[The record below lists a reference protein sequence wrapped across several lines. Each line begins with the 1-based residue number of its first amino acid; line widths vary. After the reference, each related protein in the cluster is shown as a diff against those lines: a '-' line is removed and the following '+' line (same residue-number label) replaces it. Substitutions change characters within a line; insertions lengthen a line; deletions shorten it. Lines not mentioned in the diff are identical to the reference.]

1 MSQQSD
7 ANRQVLRLFRFWLAI
22 GIMVLLMWSL
32 VAHFQQQRLDAQTAI
47 MAPLA
52 SKFAEQAALLHGEW
66 LQSNRPARFYFAGW
80 AVDHDRLSSQ
90 PGASFQVVMSSQGW
104 PKDIADGL
112 TTGSACERLWRA
124 LLSTPPEVDGDPL
137 QVSALI
143 AAPGCAYRLQQGGFT
158 YQFADG
164 AVSVIGN

>member
-32 VAHFQQQRLDAQTAI
+32 VGHFQQQRLDAQTAI

-66 LQSNRPARFYFAGW
+66 LQSNRPERFYFAGW
-80 AVDHDRLSSQ
+80 AVGNDTLSSQ
-90 PGASFQVVMSSQGW
+90 PRVSFQVVMNSQGW

-112 TTGSACERLWRA
+112 TTSTACERLWRA
-124 LLSTPPEVDGDPL
+124 LLAAPLVVDGDPV

-143 AAPGCAYRLQQGGFT
+143 AAPGCAYRLQQGGFA

-164 AVSVIGN
+164 SVSVIGN